1 MRKNAGLLSF
11 LVDKCK
17 DPALFVPT
25 RSQGHLRFQDGGQ
38 TGPTETVYMEL
49 GSSFLSDRIILTV
62 G

>member
-1 MRKNAGLLSF
+1 MQKNTGLLSF
-11 LVDKCK
+11 LVDKCE

-49 GSSFLSDRIILTV
+49 GSS
-62 G
+62 